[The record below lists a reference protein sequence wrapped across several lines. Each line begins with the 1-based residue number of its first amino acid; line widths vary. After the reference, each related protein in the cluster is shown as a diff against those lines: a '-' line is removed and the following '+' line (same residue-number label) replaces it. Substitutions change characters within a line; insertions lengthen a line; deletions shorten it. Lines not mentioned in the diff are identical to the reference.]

1 MHGRRPALAQ
11 RDRRSGAS
19 ARRESHTRLNRI
31 HPLTTFRVRVTG
43 PNPGTTYYCKVSS
56 ADGVGTSDGV
66 ESRALHRTGPS
77 RANPAGPWKDCS
89 ELEVSLGS
97 EARLTQY
104 KCGMSIQPAR
114 PASTVV
120 LLRPSPARFE
130 VFLVRR
136 HDNVA
141 FMGGAHVFPGGRVD
155 DADRLAPADAEAICD
170 GVDAAVAK
178 MNGVSASDAVGHHVA
193 GIRELFEE
201 AGVLFARRADGRIV
215 GFRDPVESARFR
227 TYRTA
232 LASGSVTLRA
242 VAEREA
248 LRIALDELSLFAHWR
263 TPEIETKRFDTR
275 FFVALLPD
283 HQDPVHDEH
292 ETIDSEWI
300 DPADALARCRRDDIM
315 LPPPTWTTLQ
325 MLAEFTT

>member
-1 MHGRRPALAQ
+1 
-11 RDRRSGAS
+11 
-19 ARRESHTRLNRI
+19 
-31 HPLTTFRVRVTG
+31 
-43 PNPGTTYYCKVSS
+43 
-56 ADGVGTSDGV
+56 
-66 ESRALHRTGPS
+66 
-77 RANPAGPWKDCS
+77 
-89 ELEVSLGS
+89 
-97 EARLTQY
+97 
-104 KCGMSIQPAR
+104 
-114 PASTVV
+114 
-120 LLRPSPARFE
+120 
-130 VFLVRR
+130 
-136 HDNVA
+136 
-141 FMGGAHVFPGGRVD
+141 
-155 DADRLAPADAEAICD
+155 
-170 GVDAAVAK
+170 
-178 MNGVSASDAVGHHVA
+178 
-193 GIRELFEE
+193 E

-325 MLAEFTT
+325 MLAEFTTVDEVMRWARQRRVVRVEPGFLKVDGRTLLTLPGDPLQSAIDGFETPGETRFELDNGRWRAVRAWGGQARGADGASGSASPFP